1 MPTNIT
7 QGETFAKFIHHLR
20 EAQNESATLSH
31 LARAMGSTPRD
42 TAIANGWLAV
52 SEQLKRMVKVTTAIA
67 QGKLQ

>member
-1 MPTNIT
+1 
-7 QGETFAKFIHHLR
+7 
-20 EAQNESATLSH
+20 
-31 LARAMGSTPRD
+31 MGSTPRD